1 MRLSIRRASA
11 ALAIGSAVLSSSL
24 ARASGPGFVDLDLAV
39 GPVIAISEPN
49 SLALFAFGLGL
60 IVVGH
65 LGRRWRDKRRDAAA
79 ARRRHKGTVQAPA
92 MQR

>member
-1 MRLSIRRASA
+1 MRRSIRGAAVATAVIVSA
-11 ALAIGSAVLSSSL
+11 LSPSLALAN
-24 ARASGPGFVDLDLAV
+24 GPGFVDLELAA

-49 SLALFAFGLGL
+49 TLALFAFGLGL
-60 IVVGH
+60 IIVGH

-79 ARRRHKGTVQAPA
+79 ARRRRKPAIEAPA